1 MGSAPFFASFGIILP
16 MRWYTPFL
24 VLLLSGFQLQ
34 ATQVPFLTAEALY
47 DYLDSGV
54 TNRHPFELTGTVT
67 STSKRSG
74 SRTYITLQDKT
85 GCIHMHCDPSPELEA
100 GDRISAQGE
109 GCTEFH
115 EPWATARK
123 VTVLGKSSLPPPIE
137 LKLGELDERLHN
149 LHRVCV
155 SGTIID
161 VFPDD
166 VDAITHFLLIKERD
180 TILPVSVTAQDLP
193 KLGTIINA
201 EVKLT
206 GTYEKSI
213 IGRRKFSGPY
223 ISLTDAKDLVITKPA
238 PPDPFEAPPLT
249 SRFYSSPREIA
260 SCGLRT
266 VVGEVVAVWGKSFM
280 LLRTTD
286 NLFVSASLV
295 RNVAPPACGSSVK
308 IVGYPETDLFNVT
321 LTRAKYKTLK
331 PLGLAHEA
339 PKQIVLHE
347 VHQPNDEHDTL
358 QPFYH
363 GKLVKM
369 VATVTGLPA
378 EGDANRRVIVSDGTF
393 SLPVDLGL
401 HSEIGELLQ
410 IGSVVELTGRCLLE
424 ANRWQPNNIFPRPTG
439 MFLVLRSPADVR
451 IISNPPW
458 LNARRLMI
466 LVGILIA
473 VLIGVGICNFALNRL
488 VERRRRELLREQTA
502 RADASLK
509 IDERTRLAVELH
521 DSLSQTLTGVSFQLD
536 AAQEARQQD
545 PSLIGECLDAAQRT
559 LASCREEL
567 KNCLWDLRNNA
578 LEEPDLN
585 KAIRTTLN
593 PHILGTAISVDCSI
607 PRSRLSDSTFHNIL
621 AIIRELTVNAIRHGK
636 AKHISIRGQIAARTI
651 SFSVTDN
658 GCGFDPDC
666 RPGMDEGHFGLLG
679 VGERL
684 DKLGGH
690 MDISS
695 VIGKGTTIS
704 IVIEGNHEE
713 DSHTDR

>member
-1 MGSAPFFASFGIILP
+1 
-16 MRWYTPFL
+16 MRRLATLL
-24 VLLLSGFQLQ
+24 VLLSSVLQLRAAQ
-34 ATQVPFLTAEALY
+34 IPFRTAEALY
-47 DYLDSGV
+47 AYLDSGA

-67 STSKRSG
+67 STSRRG
-74 SRTYITLQDKT
+74 TNRFYIALQDKT
-85 GCIHMHCDPSPELEA
+85 GCVPMHCAPSPELVP
-100 GDRISAQGE
+100 GDRITVQGE

-123 VTVLGKSSLPPPIE
+123 VKVLGKSPLPAPIE
-137 LKLGELDERLHN
+137 LTLGELDERLHN
-149 LHRVCV
+149 MRRISV

-166 VDAITHFLLIKERD
+166 VDAVTHFLLIKERD

-193 KLGTIINA
+193 KLGTVINA

-223 ISLTDAKDLVITKPA
+223 ISLTDAKDLVITEPA

-249 SRFYSSPREIA
+249 IRFYSSPREIA

-266 VVGEVVAVWGKSFM
+266 VVGEVIAVWEKSFV
-280 LLRTTD
+280 LLRTAD
-286 NLFVSASLV
+286 DLFITASLV

-321 LTRAKYKTLK
+321 LTRAKYRALE
-331 PLGLAHEA
+331 PLGLANEV
-339 PKQIVLHE
+339 PEQIVLRD
-347 VHQPNDEHDTL
+347 VHHPNDERDTL
-358 QPFYH
+358 RPGYH
-363 GKLVKM
+363 GKLVKL
-369 VATVTGLPA
+369 VTTITGLPA

-401 HSEIGELLQ
+401 HPEIGELLQ
-410 IGSVVELTGRCLLE
+410 VGSVVELTGRCLLE
-424 ANRWQPNNIFPRPTG
+424 ANRWQPNNVFPRPTG

-451 IISNPPW
+451 IISRPPW
-458 LNARRLMI
+458 LNAKRLMV
-466 LVGILIA
+466 LVGILITI
-473 VLIGVGICNFALNRL
+473 LIGVGIWNFVLNRL
-488 VERRRRELLREQTA
+488 VERRSRELLREQTA

-536 AAQEARQQD
+536 AAQEARRQD

-559 LASCREEL
+559 LSSCREEL

-593 PHILGTAISVDCSI
+593 PHILGSEIAIDCSI
-607 PRSRLSDSTFHNIL
+607 PRSRLSDSTLHNIL

-636 AKHISIRGQIAARTI
+636 ARHVTVRGQLVSRTLT
-651 SFSVTDN
+651 FSVADD
-658 GCGFDPDC
+658 GYGFDPDN
-666 RPGMDEGHFGLLG
+666 RPGMEEGHFGLLG
-679 VGERL
+679 VCERL
-684 DKLGGH
+684 DKLGGR

-695 VIGKGTTIS
+695 AIGKETTVS
-704 IVIEGNHEE
+704 IIIESEHEE
-713 DSHTDR
+713 DTRTDR